1 MKYNYDTIE
10 RKENSMIKLY
20 NNTLKYILLFF
31 IGGYAYCGI
40 EILFRGFSHISM
52 LIAGG
57 LSFVLIG
64 LLNENFNHKM
74 ALVSQMALSAC
85 IITAIEFLV
94 GLVVNVWLDLKVWD
108 YSNMPYNFMGQIC
121 LLYVN
126 IWFFLSLASI
136 LLDDYLRYFLL
147 GEEKPHYKIF

>member
-1 MKYNYDTIE
+1 
-10 RKENSMIKLY
+10 MIKLY

-74 ALVSQMALSAC
+74 ALVSQMVLSAC
-85 IITAIEFLV
+85 IITAVEFLV
-94 GLVVNVWLDLKVWD
+94 GLVVNVKFGIILICHITLWAKFAYYMLTSGFSYHWQVSVW
-108 YSNMPYNFMGQIC
+108 MI
-121 LLYVN
+121 
-126 IWFFLSLASI
+126 I
-136 LLDDYLRYFLL
+136 
-147 GEEKPHYKIF
+147 